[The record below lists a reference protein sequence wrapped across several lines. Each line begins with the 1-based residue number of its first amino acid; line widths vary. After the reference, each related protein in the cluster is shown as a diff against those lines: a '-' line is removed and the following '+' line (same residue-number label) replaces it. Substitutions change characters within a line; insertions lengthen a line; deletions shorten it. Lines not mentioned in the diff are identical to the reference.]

1 MRPRSNATFE
11 PREAHSGRL
20 VGLGDLSAAK
30 VVKPITPDYVTAAD
44 HPWLRALID
53 ERERFAGRRRGEW
66 QARLCERLPVAAPR
80 GKLRVALSV
89 LDRLARDHTP
99 RGIDPRKV
107 RAVVYR
113 LAAKD
118 SDRERALRLAGL
130 ELGLSA
136 EAVEDGLFA
145 DLAVERV
152 LASLPGGLSPTE
164 LTMRCNEAIVIALL
178 YRALRVRVW
187 MRGQARAV
195 VRHARL
201 IGLLCRV
208 SAGLAEGELSLELSG
223 PYALFRHTRLYG
235 RALAS
240 LVQRLAW
247 CNAFRLEADCVLEGG
262 EQLGRLVL
270 RSGDPITP
278 ARELPRYDSRVEE
291 RFARA
296 FEKLA
301 PEWEAVREP
310 QPFAVDGSMVFPDFE
325 LRHRASGE
333 RWLLE
338 IVGYWTAEY
347 IERKLAA
354 LRSAQIDKLL
364 VCIDDARTCEDGAID
379 ALEHVVRYRRSVDP
393 RDILAI
399 IDPELFAK
407 LPPPGRRRSAA
418 KQRAGLLE

>member
-1 MRPRSNATFE
+1 M
-11 PREAHSGRL
+11 
-20 VGLGDLSAAK
+20 
-30 VVKPITPDYVTAAD
+30 PITPHYVTAAD
-44 HPWLRALID
+44 HPWLRALLE

-89 LDRLARDHTP
+89 LDRLARDHTA
-99 RGIDPRKV
+99 RGLDPRKV

-113 LAAKD
+113 VAARD
-118 SDRERALRLAGL
+118 DDRERALARAGL
-130 ELGLSA
+130 ELGLTA
-136 EAVEDGLFA
+136 EAVEGTLFA

-152 LASLPGGLSPTE
+152 LAGLPEGLSPIE
-164 LTMRCNEAIVIALL
+164 LALRCNEAIVIGLL
-178 YRALRVRVW
+178 HRALRVRVW
-187 MRGQARAV
+187 VRGQARAV

-208 SAGLAEGELSLELSG
+208 TAGAVEGELVLELSG

-235 RALAS
+235 RALGS

-262 EQLGRLVL
+262 EQLGRLLL
-270 RSGDPITP
+270 RSGEPVTP
-278 ARELPRYDSRVEE
+278 ARELPRFDSGVEE

-296 FEKLA
+296 FERLA

-310 QPFAVDGSMVFPDFE
+310 QPFAVDRSMVFPDFE

-347 IERKLAA
+347 IERKLVA
-354 LRSAQIDKLL
+354 LRRARIDKLI
-364 VCIDDARTCEDGAID
+364 VCIDAARTCDDGAIH
-379 ALEHVVRYRRSVDP
+379 ALGHVVRYRRSVDP

-399 IDPELFAK
+399 VDRDLFAK
-407 LPPPGRRRSAA
+407 LPPPAKRRPRA
-418 KQRAGLLE
+418 KRKAPLVRGS